1 MTNKI
6 WKFEAV
12 LKCKK
17 WISPGY
23 ILVTDEGK
31 ISDVRSTLPPG
42 KNVDHDISG
51 YFIPGFRNTHSHAFQ
66 YAMAGLSENLTSEGK
81 QDNFWTWREQMYS
94 LALKI
99 SPDQL
104 EALATFLYSEML
116 KNGYTHVA
124 EFHYLH
130 HDYEGQVY
138 DNPAEMSVRLMNAAK
153 KAKINLTLIP
163 IFYQRGGFA
172 EESQSRQKRFLLK
185 NSDDYFKFLDFVKGY
200 AKSYPNVKVG
210 AGIHSLRAVSPED
223 VKLTCSNLNSETPF
237 HIHISEQLKEVEECK
252 YFLKKTPVEWLID
265 NTDVNENYNLVHA
278 THISEAEMNSITKA
292 NANVVLCTTTEANL
306 GDGYFP
312 FKNYHLKSGRWT
324 IGSDSHIG
332 LSPMEEL
339 RWLDYSERLKN
350 HERNPL
356 CKNDFDD
363 SGEILY
369 HRSLANSQYALG
381 GEADWQLKEH
391 DFLTG
396 IVVNNNH
403 PLFYGK
409 PKESILST
417 FLFSGNS
424 SHLLGVIMEGDWVVI
439 EGKHKYKSSIIKEY
453 MKQMP
458 VIL

>member
-1 MTNKI
+1 MTTKI

-12 LKCKK
+12 LKNRK

-23 ILVTDEGK
+23 TIVTNDGK
-31 ISDVRSTLPPG
+31 ISDVRSSLPPG
-42 KNVDHDISG
+42 KNIDENISG

-66 YAMAGLSENLTSEGK
+66 YAMAGLTENITSEGL
-81 QDNFWTWREQMYS
+81 QDNFWTWREKMYS

-104 EALATFLYSEML
+104 EALATFLYCEML
-116 KNGYTHVA
+116 KNGYTHVV

-130 HDYEGQVY
+130 HDTNGQVFN
-138 DNPAEMSVRLMNAAK
+138 NPAEMSVRLMNAAK
-153 KAKINLTLIP
+153 KARINLTLVP
-163 IFYQRGGFA
+163 IFYQRSGFC
-172 EESQSRQKRFLLK
+172 EESHSRQKRFLLK
-185 NSDDYFKFLDFVKGY
+185 NTNEYFKFLDFVKSY
-200 AKSYPNVKVG
+200 AKSYPNVKVA
-210 AGIHSLRAVSPED
+210 AGIHSLRAVSPDD
-223 VKLTCSNLNSETPF
+223 VKATCANLNPKTPF

-252 YFLKKTPVEWLID
+252 QFLKKSPIEWLVD
-265 NTDVNENYNLVHA
+265 NTNVNEYFNLIHA
-278 THISEAEMNSITKA
+278 THISQEEMSAIIQT
-292 NANVVLCTTTEANL
+292 NANIVLCTTTEANL
-306 GDGYFP
+306 GDGLFP
-312 FKNYHLKSGRWT
+312 FKNYNEKSGRWT

-332 LSPMEEL
+332 LSPLEEL
-339 RWLDYSERLKN
+339 RWLDYLERLNN

-356 CKNDFDD
+356 CKIELDD
-363 SGEILY
+363 SGDLLY
-369 HRSLANSQYALG
+369 HRSLKNSRFALG
-381 GEADWQLKEH
+381 VDGEWQFKEH

-396 IVVNNNH
+396 IVINNNH

-417 FLFSGNS
+417 FIFSGNS
-424 SHLLGVIMEGDWVVI
+424 SHLLGVIMEGDWIVI